1 MSVAGAQPEVVF
13 LDMAGQA
20 TTCAAA
26 PGSSVMQ
33 VAMQNGVGSIRA
45 ECGGACSCATCH
57 VYVVEGMQVLPEQS
71 EVEQEML
78 DFTAAER
85 RDNSRLGCQLLV
97 PAEPARIV
105 IQVPDEQ

>member
-1 MSVAGAQPEVVF
+1 MSMAAAQVEVVF
-13 LDMAGQA
+13 LDMAGRA
-20 TTCAAA
+20 SACVAA

-33 VAMQNGVGSIRA
+33 VAMQNGIGSIRA

-57 VYVVEGMQVLPEQS
+57 VYVIDGLQALPQLS

-78 DFTAAER
+78 EFTAAER
-85 RDNSRLGCQLLV
+85 RDNSRLGCQLLI
-97 PAEPARIV
+97 PAGSARIV